1 MLDTQGVWRILRFN
15 WLFIV
20 ILALLGAGAG
30 AALAFRATPLYTAD
44 AQLIV
49 TVTSGATTG
58 ELNQGSNYSQQQAR
72 NYAAVASREI
82 VLAPV
87 LEDLRLETDVDGLR
101 KIVSASVPL
110 NTAIVSI
117 SVENPDAEL
126 AAKIANATARSLAA
140 TAGQLAPRVDEVKGS
155 PVKLVVIETAV
166 APETPSSP
174 NRPLM
179 ILVGLLA
186 GVLISLAL
194 LVLRELLGAK
204 VRTVEQAASLVPAH
218 MLGSVQLPRN
228 PETEPIA
235 VVHEPHSETAEG
247 FRQLRTNLR
256 FIQNDDAHKAI
267 LVTSS
272 MSGEGKSTIAANLA
286 AAMAA
291 SRSRVCLV
299 EADLR
304 RPSLA
309 KLLDLTDGAGLATVL
324 VGEAKAE
331 DVLQPWGPDGLHVIV
346 AGEIPPNPSELLE
359 SQRAAQVFADLRSRF
374 DVIVVDSPPVNGIA
388 DASILAKLLGGALF
402 VVGAKVA
409 KERDVRHALEQLATV
424 EAPVHGTVFNAGRAG
439 VLNRATYSYRAAA
452 KD

>member
-15 WLFIV
+15 WLLIV
-20 ILALLGAGAG
+20 LFALLGAGVG
-30 AALAFRATPLYTAD
+30 AAIALRATPLYTAD

-58 ELNQGSNYSQQQAR
+58 ELAQGSNYSQQQAR

-87 LEDLRLETDVDGLR
+87 IESLRLQTDVKGLR
-101 KIVSASVPL
+101 KIVSSSVPL
-110 NTAIVSI
+110 NTAIISI
-117 SVENPDAEL
+117 SVENADAEL
-126 AAKIANATARSLAA
+126 AAKIANAAARSLAA
-140 TAGQLAPRVDEVKGS
+140 TAGQLAPRVDEIKGS

-166 APETPSSP
+166 TPENPSSP
-174 NRPLM
+174 NRPLVV
-179 ILVGLLA
+179 LVGLLI
-186 GVLISLAL
+186 GLLVSLAL

-204 VRTVEQAASLVPAH
+204 VRTVEQTGTLVPAH
-218 MLGSVQLPRN
+218 VLGSVQLPRSL
-228 PETEPIA
+228 ESDPIA

-256 FIQNDDAHKAI
+256 FIQNDTEHKAI

-272 MSGEGKSTIAANLA
+272 ISGEGKSTIAANLA

-324 VGEAKAE
+324 AGEAQAE
-331 DVLQPWGPDGLHVIV
+331 DVLQPWGPDGLQVIV

-359 SQRAAQVFADLRSRF
+359 SARAAQVFDDLRSRF

-402 VVGAKVA
+402 VVGAKRV

-424 EAPVHGTVFNAGRAG
+424 EAPLHGTVFNTGRAG
-439 VLNRATYSYRAAA
+439 VRNRATYSYRAPA